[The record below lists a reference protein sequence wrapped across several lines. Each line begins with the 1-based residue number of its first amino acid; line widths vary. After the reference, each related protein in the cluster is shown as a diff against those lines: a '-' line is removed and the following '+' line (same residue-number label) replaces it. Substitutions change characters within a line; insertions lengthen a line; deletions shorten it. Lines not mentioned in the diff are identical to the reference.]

1 MLFNKELIMKLASR
15 FGRVNS
21 VRRDRPLTVDEL
33 AQYVP
38 SVLGDDKHASR
49 SQRYTYI
56 PTITLLDRLRE
67 EGFEPFFACQTRVR
81 DLDKRE
87 HTKHMLRLRRSGQ
100 ITQKEVQEIVLLN
113 SHDGSSSYQMIPG
126 WFRQICSNGLVC
138 GQSLGEVRVPHKG
151 DVVEKVIEG
160 AYEVLGIF
168 DRIEEQREGMQ
179 ALTLSPNHQHA
190 LAHAALTYRYGED
203 HHPVTESQILMPRRW
218 EDKKDDLWTTFQRVQ
233 ENLTKGGLNGRNAQG
248 KQARTRA
255 INGIDGDIKLNRA
268 LWVMAEQL
276 KQVVA

>member
-1 MLFNKELIMKLASR
+1 MTRLASR

-38 SVLGDDKHASR
+38 SVLGDDKHQSR
-49 SQRYTYI
+49 SARYAYI

-81 DLDKRE
+81 DVDKRE

-100 ITQKEVQEIVLLN
+100 ITQKEVQEIILLN
-113 SHDGSSSYQMIPG
+113 SHDGSSSYQMLPG

-138 GQSLGEVRVPHKG
+138 GQSFGEIRVPHQG
-151 DVVEKVIEG
+151 NAVEKVIEG

-168 DRIEEQREGMQ
+168 DRIEESRESML
-179 ALTLSPNHQHA
+179 ALTLTQEHQHA
-190 LAHAALTYRYGED
+190 LAHAALTYRYGEE
-203 HHPVTESQILMPRRW
+203 HHPVTKSQILMPRRW

-233 ENLTKGGLNGRNAQG
+233 ENLSKGGLLGRSATGKRAQ
-248 KQARTRA
+248 TRA
-255 INGIDGDIKLNRA
+255 INGIDCDIKLNRA

-276 KQVVA
+276 RQAVA

>member
-1 MLFNKELIMKLASR
+1 LK
-15 FGRVNS
+15 
-21 VRRDRPLTVDEL
+21 
-33 AQYVP
+33 
-38 SVLGDDKHASR
+38 
-49 SQRYTYI
+49 
-56 PTITLLDRLRE
+56 
-67 EGFEPFFACQTRVR
+67 
-81 DLDKRE
+81 
-87 HTKHMLRLRRSGQ
+87 
-100 ITQKEVQEIVLLN
+100 
-113 SHDGSSSYQMIPG
+113 
-126 WFRQICSNGLVC
+126 
-138 GQSLGEVRVPHKG
+138 
-151 DVVEKVIEG
+151 G

-179 ALTLSPNHQHA
+179 ALTLSPVHQHA
-190 LAHAALTYRYGED
+190 LAHAALTYRYGEE

-233 ENLTKGGLNGRNAQG
+233 ENLIKGGLNGRNTQG